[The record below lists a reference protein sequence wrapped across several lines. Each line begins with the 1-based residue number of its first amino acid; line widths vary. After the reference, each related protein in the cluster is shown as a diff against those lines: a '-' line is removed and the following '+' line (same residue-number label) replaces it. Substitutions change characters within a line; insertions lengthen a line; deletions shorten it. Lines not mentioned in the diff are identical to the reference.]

1 MHTAD
6 AGMHT
11 TDAGMHTA
19 DASMYA
25 AVLKVHGPNE
35 LTKHCET
42 SCFIFTSERKGHSR
56 KGSVPTVRA
65 QQGQAA
71 PGMGNSGLRKLFPSA
86 ADPGSSQYQHC

>member
-11 TDAGMHTA
+11 TDASMHTA

-65 QQGQAA
+65 QHLAWEPQ
-71 PGMGNSGLRKLFPSA
+71 
-86 ADPGSSQYQHC
+86 DYESSFQVLLTLGVLSISTVDI